1 MVQTLNTYKRI
12 FVSCESEANRKFKV
26 DASITISTKSRA
38 APSSKGF
45 TAHRQIYLPLLY
57 VTHLL
62 LCFMIALNSNDVEL
76 ASHQPLF
83 K

>member
-1 MVQTLNTYKRI
+1 MPPLRYR
-12 FVSCESEANRKFKV
+12 RKAGRLPQVK
-26 DASITISTKSRA
+26 ALRA
-38 APSSKGF
+38 R